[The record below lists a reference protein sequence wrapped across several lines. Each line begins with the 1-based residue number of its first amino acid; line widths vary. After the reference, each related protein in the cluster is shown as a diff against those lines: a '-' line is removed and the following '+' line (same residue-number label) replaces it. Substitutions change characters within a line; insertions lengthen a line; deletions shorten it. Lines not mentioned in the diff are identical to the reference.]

1 MFKLFVVCFVY
12 IYVLSIL
19 LMCRIHI
26 IPNSELKKK
35 GKTRI
40 KLASIT
46 ENNSNIVVVVNNKDD
61 SFSLLDLL
69 SIFMMFSI
77 L

>member
-1 MFKLFVVCFVY
+1 
-12 IYVLSIL
+12 
-19 LMCRIHI
+19 MCRIHI
-26 IPNSELKKK
+26 IPNSELEKK
-35 GKTRI
+35 GENKNQVGLKAFIDTF
-40 KLASIT
+40 LAIT
-46 ENNSNIVVVVNNKDD
+46 ENNSNIVVVVNNKND